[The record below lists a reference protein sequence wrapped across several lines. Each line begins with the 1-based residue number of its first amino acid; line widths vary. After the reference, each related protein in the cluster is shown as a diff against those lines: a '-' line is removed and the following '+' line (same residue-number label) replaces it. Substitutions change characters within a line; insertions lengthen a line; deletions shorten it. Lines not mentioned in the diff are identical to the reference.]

1 MRLSPA
7 LPGIERVCNKDITVN
22 GVYIKKGM
30 LVTVHTYAYYDPD
43 YYPDPFKFDPNRWS
57 PENKSSLNP
66 YAYMP
71 FGMGPRNCVGMRF
84 AMEEIKIALCIILKQ
99 YRFFPVQE
107 TPDEMKFEDGLF
119 VQTVCYRR
127 DRTSPV
133 MEFCVNN
140 LDNQSTPRF

>member
-1 MRLSPA
+1 M
-7 LPGIERVCNKDITVN
+7 TVP
-22 GVYIKKGM
+22 
-30 LVTVHTYAYYDPD
+30 TYAYYDPD